1 MFVYM
6 FGVTNR
12 RFGPAPGG
20 EASDITLSRRTA
32 SWRSLVRHSSMPP
45 LLPTAGRSDPRDSKL
60 GRFLRRTR
68 PPPTVPA
75 RAVDEQIFRL
85 ILIAGVRDHHA
96 GRHQS
101 SRLEHDQRVGGP

>member
-12 RFGPAPGG
+12 RLDLRPEAKRLTSRCHVERRAGG
-20 EASDITLSRRTA
+20 LWCGTVRCH
-32 SWRSLVRHSSMPP
+32 LV
-45 LLPTAGRSDPRDSKL
+45 PTAGRSDPRDSQL

-96 GRHQS
+96 GRHLS

>member
-12 RFGPAPGG
+12 RFEPAPGG

-45 LLPTAGRSDPRDSKL
+45 IPGAKAVTHLRS
-60 GRFLRRTR
+60 
-68 PPPTVPA
+68 PA
-75 RAVDEQIFRL
+75 R
-85 ILIAGVRDHHA
+85 
-96 GRHQS
+96 
-101 SRLEHDQRVGGP
+101 

>member
-32 SWRSLVRHSSMPP
+32 NWRSLVRHRSGEKTGRRFT
-45 LLPTAGRSDPRDSKL
+45 PTNINCL
-60 GRFLRRTR
+60 GV
-68 PPPTVPA
+68 VPNST
-75 RAVDEQIFRL
+75 L
-85 ILIAGVRDHHA
+85 
-96 GRHQS
+96 
-101 SRLEHDQRVGGP
+101 

>member
-32 SWRSLVRHSSMPP
+32 SWRSLVRRPLDSAHTRHRHCLAGEIASS
-45 LLPTAGRSDPRDSKL
+45 AG
-60 GRFLRRTR
+60 
-68 PPPTVPA
+68 
-75 RAVDEQIFRL
+75 
-85 ILIAGVRDHHA
+85 
-96 GRHQS
+96 
-101 SRLEHDQRVGGP
+101 SR

>member
-12 RFGPAPGG
+12 RFGAAPGG

-45 LLPTAGRSDPRDSKL
+45 CYQRPGALTQETASSAGSCGEHGHHQRYRQGPSTSRS
-60 GRFLRRTR
+60 F
-68 PPPTVPA
+68 A
-75 RAVDEQIFRL
+75 
-85 ILIAGVRDHHA
+85 
-96 GRHQS
+96 S
-101 SRLEHDQRVGGP
+101 S